1 MTATLAHFSSTA
13 VRRVTPARRPTAAGH
28 AVVVREEDLA
38 EVLEDERL
46 NAIADER
53 TDGPFIRVSLDD
65 L

>member
-1 MTATLAHFSSTA
+1 MTTTLAYFSSTA
-13 VRRVTPARRPTAAGH
+13 VRRVTSARRPAVARH

-53 TDGPFIRVSLDD
+53 ADGPFIRVSLDD